1 MTQLTHLDAQSAS
14 RDGILEVIDQDAAV
28 ILENAL
34 TASQVES
41 ILEELEPYIAG
52 TEPID
57 HEFVGRSTTRT
68 GALVARSKTAREAVV
83 HPLVLDVVT
92 GFLPRHAQNIQFN
105 MTQIMRLLP
114 GEAAQQLH
122 RDRFLWGREL
132 PPAVEPQLNG
142 MWALTDFTE
151 ANGATR
157 VIPGSQQWDWDRP
170 LSQDDTTPA
179 EMPAGGVLLYTGSV
193 VHGGGANRS
202 SAPRIGMNITFLL
215 GWLRQEE
222 NQYLSCP
229 PEVAR
234 TLAPELQALIGYSLG
249 NGGLG
254 YFSPLEAAQGHPDT
268 LGPDVVLGGPGGIEL
283 DEIF

>member
-1 MTQLTHLDAQSAS
+1 MTLTHLDAQSTS
-14 RDGILEVIDQDAAV
+14 RDEILEVIDRDAAV
-28 ILENAL
+28 ILEDAL
-34 TASQVES
+34 TPNQVES

-68 GALVARSKTAREAVV
+68 GALVARSKTARKAVM
-83 HPLVLDVVT
+83 HPLVLDAVT
-92 GFLPRHAQNIQFN
+92 AFLTRHAQSIQLN
-105 MTQIMRLLP
+105 LTQIMRLLP

-132 PPAVEPQLNG
+132 PSTIEPQLNG

-157 VIPGSQQWDWDRP
+157 VIPGSQHWDWDRA
-170 LSQDDTTPA
+170 LSQHDTTPA
-179 EMPAGGVLLYTGSV
+179 EMPRGGVLLYTGSV
-193 VHGGGANRS
+193 VHGGGANLS
-202 SAPRIGMNITFLL
+202 SAPRIGMNIAFLL

-222 NQYLSCP
+222 NQHLSCP

-254 YFSPLEAAQGHPDT
+254 YFSPLDASKGCPDT
-268 LGPDVVLGGPGGIEL
+268 IGPDVAIGGPGGIEL